1 MELVVLIG
9 GALGVLLFLV
19 ATVLSFWTWR
29 WFQPIAMALV
39 LFATLPFL
47 YYGAAVTKT
56 RLAWLKVHDQ
66 VETNLAA
73 AKQRVD
79 QLERGT
85 DAAGTKVNPTLAEL
99 ETEVVGLSYDRG
111 RVWSGSLPQGVALP
125 TVRLQVTSAPAAPPA
140 PADPLAAPA
149 DPAAAPV
156 AAAPAP
162 AAPVGTLT
170 QNMIVYLFKE
180 TTTPQGWKL
189 PYFYLGEWRV
199 TEAAGAD
206 VTLTTTGPL
215 DGAQVAQ
222 LNNANDF
229 NNQPATW
236 AVFEVMPVD
245 NRELLAISED
255 YPAARIQQDFP
266 VTEDR
271 LRQLLPKALYGSTL
285 TDQQYDETIK
295 RLSQQLTIDYLFD
308 GKPLAEIKA
317 TYPDFDPDPSA
328 LYVSVKFLKEK
339 TFEVDAEEGSNPV
352 DRPAYNVEGQAVV
365 PSLSQG
371 PVTFKVGD
379 TAVFPQALATEL
391 AESGDVQIDAAASA
405 ITYRRPLRDY
415 GFLFSDTLFFLDQL
429 EESIAQTQQKKI
441 ELQNALTSLVGDPA
455 AGGAGG
461 QIALR
466 TAERTRLQQ
475 DLAAVTK
482 ELEIVTARRDQL
494 QAEWDAKKNLM
505 SSLYRSNNQLVE
517 ELRRMQREQ
526 AERIES
532 RTVSIPQGE

>member
-56 RLAWLKVHDQ
+56 RVAWLKVHDQ

-73 AKQRVD
+73 AKQRVE
-79 QLERGT
+79 QLEQGT
-85 DAAGTKVNPTLAEL
+85 DASGAKVNPTLAEL

-125 TVRLQVTSAPAAPPA
+125 TARLQLTSAPAAP

-149 DPAAAPV
+149 DPAAAAA

-199 TEAAGAD
+199 TEAAGPA
-206 VTLTTTGPL
+206 VTLTTTAPL
-215 DGAQVAQ
+215 DGAQVSQ
-222 LNNANDF
+222 LNNATDLNG
-229 NNQPATW
+229 QPATW

-245 NRELLAISED
+245 NRELLSDPEYLAGPIQQQFPLSED
-255 YPAARIQQDFP
+255 ALRRI
-266 VTEDR
+266 
-271 LRQLLPKALYGSTL
+271 LPKALYGPTL

-328 LYVSVKFLKEK
+328 LYASVKFLKEK
-339 TFEVDAEEGSNPV
+339 TFEVDAEEGSNPI
-352 DRPAYNVEGQAVV
+352 DRPAYNVEGQAVI
-365 PSLSQG
+365 PNLSQG
-371 PVTFKVGD
+371 PVTFKPGD
-379 TAVFPQALATEL
+379 TAVFPQALANEL
-391 AESGDVQIDAAASA
+391 AESGDVQVDAAASA

-441 ELQNALTSLVGDPA
+441 ELQNALTSLVGDAA

-466 TAERTRLQQ
+466 TAERTSLQQ

-494 QAEWDAKKNLM
+494 QAEWDAKRSLM

-517 ELRRMQREQ
+517 ELRRIQQEQ

>member
-19 ATVLSFWTWR
+19 ATVLSFWSWR

-66 VETNLAA
+66 FETNLAN
-73 AKQRVD
+73 AKQRVE
-79 QLERGT
+79 QLELGT
-85 DAAGTKVNPTLAEL
+85 DASGAKVNPTLAEL
-99 ETEVVGLSYDRG
+99 ETEIVGLSYDRG
-111 RVWSGSLPQGVALP
+111 RIWSGAVPQGVALP
-125 TVRLQVTSAPAAPPA
+125 AVRLQLTSAPAPAAPV
-140 PADPLAAPA
+140 DPLAAPA
-149 DPAAAPV
+149 DPAAAPAA

-162 AAPVGTLT
+162 AIGTLP

-199 TEAAGAD
+199 TESAGANI
-206 VTLTTTGPL
+206 TLETTGPL
-215 DGAQVAQ
+215 DGAQVRQ
-222 LNNANDF
+222 LNEATDANG
-229 NNQPATW
+229 QPSTW
-236 AVFEVMPVD
+236 AVFEMMPVD
-245 NRELLAISED
+245 NRELLADPEYLAGPLQQQFPLSED
-255 YPAARIQQDFP
+255 A
-266 VTEDR
+266 
-271 LRQLLPKALYGSTL
+271 LRRVLPKALYGPTL
-285 TDQQYDETIK
+285 TDAQYNETIA
-295 RLSQQLTIDYLFD
+295 RLSQQLTIDYLHD
-308 GKPLAEIKA
+308 GKPVADIKQS
-317 TYPDFDPDPSA
+317 YPDFDPDPSA
-328 LYVSVKFLKEK
+328 LYVNVKFLKEK
-339 TFEVDAEEGSNPV
+339 TFEVDAEEGTNPV

-365 PSLSQG
+365 PNLSQG

-379 TAVFPQALATEL
+379 TAVFPQALAQEL
-391 AESGDVQIDAAASA
+391 ADSGDVQIDAAASA

-482 ELEIVTARRDQL
+482 ELEIITARRDQL
-494 QAEWDAKKNLM
+494 KAAVAEQRALM
-505 SSLYRSNNQLVE
+505 STLYRSNNQLVE
-517 ELRRMQREQ
+517 ELRRMQQEQ

-532 RTVSIPQGE
+532 RTVSLPQSE